1 MKLWLSDQEVQE
13 LTRKIKP
20 TSQMRV
26 LDQLGYTYRLR
37 SDKSFIVPVFGNFI
51 SDELPT
57 KQNDKYELDFS
68 TL

>member
-1 MKLWLSDQEVQE
+1 
-13 LTRKIKP
+13 
-20 TSQMRV
+20 MRV